1 MPAQARKRA
10 SSRSRLAVDERRNQL
25 LELGLRL
32 FADVPY
38 DELSIDAIAHA
49 AGVSKGLLY
58 HYFPGKREYYIETV
72 RLAAERLL
80 ADAELTA
87 AGPPSPELL
96 ARALDTYLD
105 FALRHAGAYTTLMRG
120 GGLGADP
127 EVAAII
133 GATRGALI
141 DRLRLRLGIEGDDP
155 HLRVFLR
162 GWIGLV
168 ELTSL
173 EWLDRP
179 SLDRHQLRDL
189 WVRLFV
195 AGLVAAAPPSAP

>member
-1 MPAQARKRA
+1 
-10 SSRSRLAVDERRNQL
+10 

-38 DELSIDAIAHA
+38 EELSIDAIARA

-58 HYFPGKREYYIETV
+58 HYFPGKREYYVETV
-72 RLAAERLL
+72 RLAAARLL

-133 GATRGALI
+133 ESTRSALT
-141 DRLRLRLGIEGDDP
+141 DRLRLRLHLGDDDP

-173 EWLDRP
+173 DWLDRP
-179 SLDRHQLRDL
+179 GLDRRELRDL

-195 AGLVAAAPPSAP
+195 AGIAAAAPPSAP